1 MAVNIIIRT
10 LLSLFAIGIV
20 FMLFMPIVYEI
31 AYNNS
36 MWSTMPT
43 EVLANRDN
51 LYSIFLLVP
60 LIGVGGVVLW
70 SYMASTRKSQDEFV

>member
-1 MAVNIIIRT
+1 LAVNIIIRT

-20 FMLFMPIVYEI
+20 FMLFMPIVYEL

>member
-1 MAVNIIIRT
+1 LAVNIIIRT

-20 FMLFMPIVYEI
+20 FMLFMPIVYEL

-36 MWSTMPT
+36 MWSTMPS

>member
-1 MAVNIIIRT
+1 LAVNIIIRT

-20 FMLFMPIVYEI
+20 FMLFMPIVYEL

-36 MWSTMPT
+36 MWSSMPT

>member
-20 FMLFMPIVYEI
+20 FMLFMPIVYEL

>member
-1 MAVNIIIRT
+1 
-10 LLSLFAIGIV
+10 
-20 FMLFMPIVYEI
+20 MLFMPIVYEL

-36 MWSTMPT
+36 MWSSMPT

>member
-10 LLSLFAIGIV
+10 LISLFAIGIV
-20 FMLFMPIVYEI
+20 FMLFMPIVYEL
-31 AYNNS
+31 AYNNT
-36 MWSTMPT
+36 MWNTMPS

-51 LYSIFLLVP
+51 LYSIFLLLP

>member
-20 FMLFMPIVYEI
+20 MMLFMPILYEL
-31 AYNNS
+31 AYNS
-36 MWSTMPT
+36 DLWDTMP
-43 EVLANRDN
+43 ANILSSRDN

-60 LIGVGGVVLW
+60 LIGIGATVLW
-70 SYMASTRKSQDEFV
+70 AYMAATRKDSEAYA

>member
-20 FMLFMPIVYEI
+20 MMLFMPIIYEL
-31 AYNNS
+31 AYKMDIWDS
-36 MWSTMPT
+36 MPAHL
-43 EVLANRDN
+43 LASRDN

-60 LIGVGGVVLW
+60 LIGIGAVVLW
-70 SYMASTRKSQDEFV
+70 AYMAATRKDSEAYA